1 MIWDPISHLDGNA
14 SSIVW
19 APSTVWGFPGGST
32 GSESTYNVGDL
43 GLIPGWGK
51 PPGKGKSYPLQ
62 HSGLENSIDCIIHG
76 VTKRQTRL
84 GDFHFQDSLSKPNS
98 STP

>member
-14 SSIVW
+14 SGIVW
-19 APSTVWGFPGGST
+19 APSRAWGFPGGST
-32 GSESTYNVGDL
+32 GRESTYNVGDL
-43 GLIPGWGK
+43 GLIPGWGR

-62 HSGLENSIDCIIHG
+62 HSGLENSMDCIIHG
-76 VTKRQTRL
+76 VTQRQTRL
-84 GDFHFQDSLSKPNS
+84 GDFHFQDSLGKANS